1 MPKVTLSAQCVQDHD
16 RMMAIVDHGYVLRNK
31 QYDPTRETYSFDIE
45 GPDINP
51 EWGVVD
57 ILFIHESGGVRA
69 FESGGICHGP
79 NLPNDQN
86 ETLEWFLRNQ
96 INEKIAAHIKKGSI
110 NE

>member
-1 MPKVTLSAQCVQDHD
+1 MPKVTLSAQWVQDHD
-16 RMMAIVDHGYVLRNK
+16 RMLAMVDHVYVLRNK

-51 EWGVVD
+51 EWGVVN
-57 ILFIHESGGVRA
+57 ILFFDESGCVRA

-79 NLPNDQN
+79 NLAGLIDEYHQHP
-86 ETLEWFLRNQ
+86 L
-96 INEKIAAHIKKGSI
+96 KGSI